1 MSDAELRPKNMFVLF
16 RLIGLVFVIPILV
29 FFWVHLIAGYS
40 LELGIILAAI
50 CFIIFGF
57 IFLEIFITKSIIL

>member
-1 MSDAELRPKNMFVLF
+1 MADEELHPKNMFVLF

-57 IFLEIFITKSIIL
+57 VFWKFLLPKV